1 MTNHHLKLATKSLLK
16 NKYYTLI
23 NLVGLAAGML
33 SALIIAKYIGAS
45 LQFDSFHL
53 KRNRIYTLA
62 QEEFLEGNL
71 QKKGTA
77 TYLGV
82 ADLISQMP
90 EVADVTR
97 YYQHVESLVIS
108 ERESGDVVSFTEKTI
123 FIADS
128 SFFKIFTF
136 PFVQGNESGALYNG
150 KAIALSRSA
159 SVKYFGLS
167 DAIGKTLTVRTPWGK
182 ETSYQVIGIVKDIP
196 KFSRFKFDFLIFHA
210 ERSPDELWNLAEYST
225 YLLLKGKSDAGLL
238 EGKLAQALKNV
249 PQLKE
254 ADTSVTISLQSFS
267 DVELSVTDYL
277 LVIVGIF
284 IVLITWINYINQVV
298 AQSYWRIKEVAVLR
312 IMGASQTD
320 LKLQFVIES
329 FITCFVAM
337 VLVIMMFL
345 GLEPYLQLM
354 TNEHLL
360 PLIGDPTSINLI
372 LVGAFT
378 AGALVAATVPAIIL
392 LSQNFGAGLRN
403 IYSMK
408 IGSVGLRKA
417 LVIFQFSVSTVL
429 MISIFVISG
438 QLKFLR
444 VKDKGIDLKN
454 VMVIKSPMAKDTTWN
469 AKRKMLQLF
478 KERCAEIPMV
488 VGVTSSTTV
497 PGEEYR
503 HETFLSFEGNN
514 GKTLVHQNG
523 VDEHFF
529 ALYRAELV
537 AGHDFIPDA
546 RARNRA
552 SIILNETAAK
562 ALGISDY
569 EKAINSKIIDHE
581 EPDVSLELI
590 GIVKDY
596 HQTSVKYELRPMAF
610 KYNLQRGHCS
620 LKIRASES
628 NDTEFSEALGTIN
641 KIWRE
646 SYPDASFDYF
656 FLDES
661 FAAQDSDDRYFGT
674 FFKYFTVLS
683 VVISCLGLFGLSL
696 LISTKRQ
703 REIGVRKVFGA
714 TTLDILAI
722 FLKGYLG
729 TLTISIIVGSP
740 LAYLLMKMWLTNY
753 AYRIEIGFGLVS
765 MAIFSLTLIFVF
777 TVCFHTIG
785 SSLANPARILR
796 D

>member
-1 MTNHHLKLATKSLLK
+1 MVRHYFKLARKTLTK
-16 NKYYTLI
+16 NKYYTII
-23 NLVGLAAGML
+23 NVGGLVLGML

-45 LQFDSFHL
+45 LEFDRFHL
-53 KRNRIYTLA
+53 NRNEIYA
-62 QEEFLEGNL
+62 ISQEEFSAGRL
-71 QKKGTA
+71 QKERTS

-90 EVADVTR
+90 EAAEVTR
-97 YYQHVESLVIS
+97 YYQHVESLVIA
-108 ERESGDVVSFTEKTI
+108 EKASGDVASFTEKKI

-136 PFVQGNESGALYNG
+136 PFFLGNESSTLNNG
-150 KAIALSRSA
+150 KAIVLTRSVSA
-159 SVKYFGLS
+159 KYFG
-167 DAIGKTLTVRTPWGK
+167 DADPIGKTLTIRKPWGEEK
-182 ETSYQVIGIVKDIP
+182 IFQVAGVIEDIP
-196 KFSRFKFDFLIFHA
+196 KLSRFNFDFLVFNA
-210 ERSPDELWNLAEYST
+210 ELSADELWNLPEYST
-225 YLLLKGKSDAGLL
+225 YVLLEEKSDPDLL
-238 EGKLAQALKNV
+238 EGKATQAIKKI
-249 PQLKE
+249 PQLRE
-254 ADTSVTISLQSFS
+254 ADKRVFISLQSFS
-267 DVELSVTDYL
+267 SVSLSVTDYL
-277 LVIVGIF
+277 LLVVGIF

-312 IMGASQTD
+312 IMGASQAD

-329 FITCFVAM
+329 CITCFIAM
-337 VLVIMMFL
+337 VLVIAIFL
-345 GLEPYLQLM
+345 GLEPYMQSL
-354 TNEHLL
+354 TNGYLL
-360 PLIGDPTSINLI
+360 PLAGDLTSINFI
-372 LVGAFT
+372 IFSIFV
-378 AGALVAATVPAIIL
+378 AGALIAATVPALIL
-392 LSQNFGAGLRN
+392 LSANFGGGLRN
-403 IYSMK
+403 IYSTK

-438 QLKFLR
+438 QLKFLQ

-454 VMVIKSPMAKDTTWN
+454 VMIIKSPMAKDTTWN
-469 AKRKMLQLF
+469 AKRKILQLF

-503 HETFLSFEGNN
+503 HEAFLSFEGDD
-514 GKTLVHQNG
+514 GKALVHQNG

-529 ALYRAELV
+529 ALYGAEFV
-537 AGHDFIPDA
+537 AGHDFIPEA

-552 SIILNETAAK
+552 SIVLNETAAK

-569 EKAINSKIIDHE
+569 EESINSKIIDHE
-581 EPDVSLELI
+581 EPAVSLELI

-596 HQTSVKYELRPMAF
+596 HQTSLKYELKPMAF
-610 KYNLQRGHCS
+610 KYNVQRGHCS
-620 LKIRASES
+620 LKISTS
-628 NDTEFSEALGTIN
+628 GLNDAEFSEGLDAIN

-661 FAAQDSDDRYFGT
+661 FAAQDSEDRYFGK

-683 VVISCLGLFGLSL
+683 IVISCLGLFGLSL

-714 TTLDILAI
+714 NTVDILAI

-729 TLTISIIVGSP
+729 TLTIAIIVGSP
-740 LAYLLMKMWLTNY
+740 FAYLLMNMWLRNY
-753 AYRIEIGFGLVS
+753 AHRIEIGFGLVL
-765 MAIFSLTLIFVF
+765 MAIFILTLIFLF
-777 TVCFHTIG
+777 TVCFHTIR
-785 SSLANPARILR
+785 SSLANPAKILR